1 MRFGTQKL
9 VGASVCFVKGQVMT
23 EKDILTL
30 FRRARLL
37 LVPVGCQYMPKG
49 EVDKLRR
56 QFNKSIRGAFK
67 ATANDNFRRYPAHHI
82 IPLKLG
88 GNNEATNLAL
98 VQPILHD
105 AIHEYLDYRINLI
118 KPRVGDKFNLI
129 IPMKLG
135 SLWM

>member
-1 MRFGTQKL
+1 
-9 VGASVCFVKGQVMT
+9 MT

-49 EVDKLRR
+49 EVDRLRR
-56 QFNKSIRGAFK
+56 QFNKSIRGVFK
-67 ATANDNFRRYPAHHI
+67 QTANANFRRYPAHHI

-98 VQPILHD
+98 VQPMLHD
-105 AIHEYLDYRINLI
+105 AIHAYMDKQILDMN
-118 KPRVGDKFNLI
+118 PRVGSRFNVV

-135 SLWM
+135 TLWY